1 MSSHCVPLPEAG
13 APDIITLSGSALALA
28 TTRKSGV
35 LEDRREIRFGPRR
48 EELRSSFFWEDLG
61 LDVEREERDWKNFG
75 CAMDDTD
82 AGGETELT
90 LQAAIVAGFSFSL
103 LCLSLSSL
111 V

>member
-1 MSSHCVPLPEAG
+1 ML
-13 APDIITLSGSALALA
+13 
-28 TTRKSGV
+28 TRKSGV
-35 LEDRREIRFGPRR
+35 LEDRREIRFGRRR
-48 EELRSSFFWEDLG
+48 EERRRSFFWGDLG